1 MLRSEA
7 ESLRGALD
15 DINRRIQELDKNPE
29 E

>member
-7 ESLRGALD
+7 DSLRGALD
-15 DINRRIQELDKNPE
+15 DINRRIQELEKNPE

>member
-7 ESLRGALD
+7 DSLRGALD
-15 DINRRIQELDKNPE
+15 DINRRMQELEKNPE

>member
-7 ESLRGALD
+7 DSLSGALD
-15 DINRRIQELDKNPE
+15 DINRRMQELEKNPE